1 MTVAAFQGALLRILF
16 CLLSGMLVQPA
27 WATDWT
33 LDQLMQS
40 LAKNRQGR
48 ASFVE
53 KKTVAVLDRPVES
66 SGELLYIAPSRL
78 EKKTIKPKAESVILD
93 GDTLTI
99 ERGNKKHTLQL
110 QDYPEVAGLID
121 SIRGTLAGDR
131 KALERFFKLD
141 LSGDAKQWTL
151 VLLPHDERVAQTVQM
166 IRITGRRDDVRAI
179 DILHTN
185 GDRSSMTIERIVA
198 Q

>member
-78 EKKTIKPKAESVILD
+78 EKKTIKPKAESLILD